1 MSRPSTLAEL
11 EATDYRPRSVKDE
24 MRENAIRMLECGE
37 RIFPGI
43 IGYDDTV
50 IPNVINAVLAR
61 HDMLFLGLRGQA
73 KTRMLRAL
81 PTLLDEYIPVIDGC
95 DVFDDPLAP
104 IFRSGRAIV
113 DEHGDATPVRWI
125 HRDERYHEKLATPD
139 VTVAD
144 LIGEIDL
151 VKHAEG
157 RYLADE
163 RVMHFGLIP
172 RTNRG
177 VFAINELP
185 DLAPRIQVAMFNVL
199 EERDVQ
205 IRGFPIRL
213 PLDLCMV
220 FTANP
225 EDYTNRGRIV
235 TPLKDRIGSV
245 VRTHYPRR
253 SQDGIAITREN
264 AWIERNNGA
273 MKVDV
278 PGYMFEILEETIR
291 LARKSPHI
299 NQQSGVSVRTS
310 IACCETMISNAE
322 RRAITRRETR
332 VVPRI
337 SDLAPIAASCRGKI
351 ELMLAEDEGAEDK
364 LITALVGEA
373 VKNVFA
379 EYMELDDLD
388 DIVEQFRG
396 GKTNLQTGDDMPA
409 DKLAAQLE
417 RIESLGKAAAALCGK
432 TNCDPDCP
440 ADLAGAA
447 EFILEALYVNNRLSK
462 YAYKGQTFFR
472 R

>member
-11 EATDYRPRSVKDE
+11 KTTDYRPRSVKDE
-24 MRENAIRMLECGE
+24 MRENAIRMLKSGE

-50 IPNVINAVLAR
+50 IPQVINAVLAR

-81 PTLLDEYIPVIDGC
+81 PTLLDESIPVIDGC
-95 DVFDDPLAP
+95 EVLDDPLAP
-104 IFRSGRAIV
+104 LFRSSRALV
-113 DEHGDATPVRWI
+113 DEHGDATPIRWI

-163 RVMHFGLIP
+163 RIMHFGLIP

-177 VFAINELP
+177 IFAINELP

-199 EERDVQ
+199 EERDIQ

-245 VRTHYPRR
+245 VRTHYPHR
-253 SQDGIAITREN
+253 SEDGIAITREN
-264 AWIERNNGA
+264 AWIDRNHGA

-278 PGYMFEILEETIR
+278 PGYMFEIIEEAIR

-322 RRAITRRETR
+322 RRAIALGETR

-337 SDLAPIAASCRGKI
+337 SDLAPMAASCRGKI
-351 ELMLAEDEGAEDK
+351 ELMMAEDEGAEDK
-364 LITALVGEA
+364 LITALFGEA

-379 EYMELDDLD
+379 EYMEPDDLD
-388 DIVEQFRG
+388 AVVEQFRG
-396 GKTNLQTGDDMPA
+396 GKTDLQTGDDVPA
-409 DKLAAQLE
+409 DKLVGQLA
-417 RIESLGKAAAALCGK
+417 RIESLAKAATELCGK
-432 TNCDPDCP
+432 TDRDPDSP

-462 YAYKGQTFFR
+462 YAYKGKTFFR